1 MIVVDNNVLVQ
12 IATYNHPKTAAALE
26 AFLKQRGHTIG
37 IPTPVLAEYL
47 AYDFTGRY
55 AQFFANHGMHQILE
69 FDTKSAMRCGQITC
83 KYHDIKAVLFATQK
97 EQPARQKVK
106 VDLQILAIALANN
119 ASVLISD
126 DPHIATYVRELAGAA
141 KIQVLTSMD
150 ICDMQPA
157 EPQQES
163 LNLDI

>member
-12 IATYNHPKTAAALE
+12 IATYNNPNTAAALE

-47 AYDFTGRY
+47 AHDFTGRY
-55 AQFFANHGMHQILE
+55 AQYLAHHGMHLILD
-69 FDTKSAMRCGQITC
+69 FDFKSAMLCGNITSRYLD
-83 KYHDIKAVLFATQK
+83 KKTAIFA
-97 EQPARQKVK
+97 EQPAKQKVK
-106 VDLQILAIALANN
+106 ADLQILAIALANN
-119 ASVLISD
+119 ASILISD
-126 DPHIATYVRELAGAA
+126 DPHIATYVRELADTA

-150 ICDMQPA
+150 IYNMHPA

-163 LNLDI
+163 LDLDN

>member
-12 IATYNHPKTAAALE
+12 IATYNNPKTAAALE

-47 AYDFTGRY
+47 AHDFTGRY
-55 AQFFANHGMHQILE
+55 AKYLAHHGMHQILD
-69 FDTKSAMRCGQITC
+69 FDFKSAVLCGKITS
-83 KYHDIKAVLFATQK
+83 KYLDRKTAVFAEHA
-97 EQPARQKVK
+97 EQPAWQKVK
-106 VDLQILAIALANN
+106 VDLQILAIALANK

-126 DPHIATYVRELAGAA
+126 DPHIATYARELADAA
-141 KIQVLTSMD
+141 KFQVLTSMD
-150 ICDMQPA
+150 ICNMQPT